1 MIERLAGVARQRPA
15 AAMSAATAASRATG
29 FLRTL
34 ALAWALGVSGL
45 GDAYNIANTAP
56 NMLFQLAAGGILT
69 SALVPVL
76 TQSADGEERRDAAA
90 VLFGAVLAVGAVA
103 SVALAVAA
111 PLVLDVLT
119 SGAGRRGDRA
129 DVVDVGTTW
138 LRWFAPQV
146 LAYAVS
152 VYAVGILTA
161 RRRLFLGAAA
171 PVLTNLLT
179 IGGVVA
185 FVAGSGRRPA
195 FAAVDPTSVRWLGAA
210 TTAGVVAMAATQLA
224 GAWRVEPGGLWP
236 RWSVRHPA
244 IRRLGGIAPWVALY
258 VTANQVG
265 LAAVV
270 AFASSVPGGVSAYQ
284 WAFAVMQLP
293 HALIGVSIV
302 TAAFPR
308 ISEAA
313 VGDVVEVSAVVNET
327 LRRLVQLVAPAAMA
341 LAALAPLVA
350 VAIVG
355 RGGATLVAAGITGFA
370 VSLVPFSVFQ
380 LLTRTSYALRDGK
393 SPALV
398 NLAVNAANIA
408 AAAAVLALADAPSLR
423 VAGLAV
429 SHAISYVVGAVL
441 LNRRLRRHH
450 ATKVD
455 VAPRAAAAVVAG
467 VVVAIGIGQVVA
479 RAVPASQLVAGGLAM
494 CAVAAG
500 AAALVVAR
508 RRTA

>member
-1 MIERLAGVARQRPA
+1 MSLATG
-15 AAMSAATAASRATG
+15 ASRATG

-34 ALAWALGVSGL
+34 GLAWALGVSGL

-90 VLFGAVLAVGAVA
+90 VLFGAVLAVGILA
-103 SVALAVAA
+103 SLVLAMAA
-111 PLVLDVLT
+111 PLVLQALT
-119 SGAGRRGDRA
+119 LGGGERA
-129 DVVDVGTTW
+129 DRGELVDVGTTW

-152 VYAVGILTA
+152 VYAVGVLTA

-171 PVLTNLLT
+171 PILTNLLT
-179 IGGVVA
+179 LGGVVA
-185 FVAGSGRRPA
+185 FVASAGRRPPLG
-195 FAAVDPTSVRWLGAA
+195 AVDPTGVRWLGLA
-210 TTAGVVAMAATQLA
+210 TTAGVVAMALTQLA
-224 GAWRVEPGGLWP
+224 GAWRVEPGLRP
-236 RWSVRHPA
+236 RWARRHPA
-244 IRRLGGIAPWVALY
+244 IRRLAGIAPWVALY
-258 VTANQVG
+258 VTANQIG

-313 VGDVVEVSAVVNET
+313 VGPAADVSAVVNDT
-327 LRRLVQLVAPAAMA
+327 LRRLVHLVTPAAAA

-355 RGGATLVAAGITGFA
+355 RRGAALVAAGITGFA
-370 VSLVPFSVFQ
+370 VSLIPFSIFQ

-393 SPALV
+393 SPAVV
-398 NLAVNAANIA
+398 NLAVNGANVTAAG
-408 AAAAVLALADAPSLR
+408 AVLLVADSPAWR

-429 SHAISYVVGAVL
+429 SHALSYVVGATL
-441 LNRRLRRHH
+441 LARRLHRQHGVRAD
-450 ATKVD
+450 AT
-455 VAPRAAAAVVAG
+455 PRAALTILGVLVAAVLVGAATKR
-467 VVVAIGIGQVVA
+467 V
-479 RAVPASQLVAGGLAM
+479 VPASQLLAALA
-494 CAVAAG
+494 AVLAAG
-500 AAALVVAR
+500 AGAGAALLAR
-508 RRTA
+508 QRSP